1 MYNRK
6 MNTVFQKVQKTI
18 DVSDFRAAMA
28 SHLAGAKKKPL
39 VVSAR
44 RGGDS
49 FVVLSIDA
57 YNKLVEAWEDEQDA
71 KELMH
76 LRRLQKGKKL
86 VPWERIKA
94 RYV

>member
-1 MYNRK
+1 MA
-6 MNTVFQKVQKTI
+6 TAAFQKVQKSV
-18 DVSDFRAAMA
+18 DVSDFRASMA
-28 SHLAGAKKKPL
+28 AHLAKAKNKPL

-49 FVVLSIDA
+49 FVVLSVDA
-57 YNKLVEAWEDEQDA
+57 YNKLVEAWEDEMDA
-71 KELMH
+71 KELM
-76 LRRLQKGKKL
+76 RLVRLNKGKKL

>member
-1 MYNRK
+1 
-6 MNTVFQKVQKTI
+6 
-18 DVSDFRAAMA
+18 MA

-71 KELMH
+71 KELT
-76 LRRLQKGKKL
+76 RLVKLNEGKKL
-86 VPWERIKA
+86 IPIERLK
-94 RYV
+94 

>member
-1 MYNRK
+1 MT
-6 MNTVFQKVQKTI
+6 TVAFQKVHKSV

-28 SHLAGAKKKPL
+28 SHLAKAKHAPL

-49 FVVLSIDA
+49 FVVLSVDA
-57 YNKLVEAWEDEQDA
+57 YNKLVETWEDEQDA
-71 KELMH
+71 KELE
-76 LRRLQKGKKL
+76 RLVRTSSKDKKKWVEWKTIKG
-86 VPWERIKA
+86 